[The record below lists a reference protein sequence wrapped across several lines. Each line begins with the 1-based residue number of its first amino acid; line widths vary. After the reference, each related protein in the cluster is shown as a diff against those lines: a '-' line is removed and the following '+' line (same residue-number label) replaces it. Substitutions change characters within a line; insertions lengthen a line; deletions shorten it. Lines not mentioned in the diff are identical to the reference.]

1 MTQGAVD
8 ARAHQPV
15 RTRTHFFDTL
25 FSQGEHHHS
34 SALHINC
41 IAPMPR
47 PPTQTD
53 ARPQVQTVIA
63 VGRKTPHWK
72 TLSAAFPTV
81 RNYVIDVRC
90 AFSRE
95 YGEDTSGTG
104 FDEDVRQRIKAKLAW
119 PVVFE
124 IALLVLQTFGL
135 CIVLCNH
142 GKHRSVTVAYEV
154 AKHSA
159 ALLVSPRYGNG
170 KLQDA
175 SPSYF

>member
-1 MTQGAVD
+1 
-8 ARAHQPV
+8 
-15 RTRTHFFDTL
+15 
-25 FSQGEHHHS
+25 
-34 SALHINC
+34 
-41 IAPMPR
+41 MPR

-72 TLSAAFPTV
+72 TLSAAFPSV
-81 RNYVIDVRC
+81 RNCVIDVRR

-104 FDEDVRQRIKAKLAW
+104 FDEDVRLRIKAKLAW

-124 IALLVLQTFGL
+124 LALLVLQTFGL

-159 ALLVSPRYGNG
+159 ASLVSPRYGNG